1 MTETRSVNLAHYS
14 YGLATY
20 HACHSLV
27 KSGGPVCSGMQFLL
41 FSRRHMDVSRAATSS
56 GVEPTHLPCQTPLPV
71 TGESQGTKSDCEW
84 VRAGSK
90 PVVLSPVGEYRV
102 FASGFAT
109 FPD

>member
-41 FSRRHMDVSRAATSS
+41 FSRRHMERIE
-56 GVEPTHLPCQTPLPV
+56 GRHEL
-71 TGESQGTKSDCEW
+71 
-84 VRAGSK
+84 R
-90 PVVLSPVGEYRV
+90 R
-102 FASGFAT
+102 
-109 FPD
+109 